1 VQRKLSSVFNG
12 ASNRE
17 GNETARS
24 RRQVRRGA
32 ASFRGTSPNA
42 SLGGKSD
49 SIIGAAYAWFLELP
63 VPIVLMTMWLAGVV
77 LIGGSLVGLLYL
89 LMTMWLA
96 GVVLIGGSLV
106 GLLYLFWV
114 LYGIRLKSGLS

>member
-1 VQRKLSSVFNG
+1 MSAARVNNG
-12 ASNRE
+12 ASTRE
-17 GNETARS
+17 GTETARS

-42 SLGGKSD
+42 SLGEKSE

-89 LMTMWLA
+89 
-96 GVVLIGGSLV
+96 
-106 GLLYLFWV
+106 FWV
-114 LYGIRLKSGLS
+114 LLLTVAAG